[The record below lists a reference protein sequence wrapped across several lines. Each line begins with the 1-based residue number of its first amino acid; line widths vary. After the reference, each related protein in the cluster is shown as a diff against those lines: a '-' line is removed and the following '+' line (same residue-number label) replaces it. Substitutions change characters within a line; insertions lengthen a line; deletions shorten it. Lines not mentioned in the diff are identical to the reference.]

1 MTPSTQSTQPS
12 QFPRHIAVT
21 MLALL
26 ACTFGANHVAAR
38 VAFDHDT
45 GVMLA
50 VLCRSGVTL
59 LILGSLVLYQRQPI
73 AMPQGAWRWQALLG
87 LCIAIQSLCLYS
99 AVARIPVALAL
110 LVGNTFPM
118 VLALLTWAL
127 GGPAPTRRTAVLMG
141 VILLGLLLALDVP
154 ARLQGSV
161 GEAELP
167 RTVWLLGIALAL
179 CAACAFACALW
190 LTEHKLSSVRGSVRS
205 MLTMAVVF
213 SSSLIA
219 GFSGLIEN
227 GLALPSAATGW
238 IALAIVGVLYSSGFS
253 ILFISMPRLDMPKN
267 VSVMNVEPVATLIL
281 GWVILGQVLS
291 PIQMVG
297 ALIVI
302 SAIVLLTYRQNH

>member
-167 RTVWLLGIALAL
+167 RSVWLLGIALAM

>member
-1 MTPSTQSTQPS
+1 
-12 QFPRHIAVT
+12 

-59 LILGSLVLYQRQPI
+59 LILSSLVLYQRQPI

-154 ARLQGSV
+154 ARLQGSG

-167 RTVWLLGIALAL
+167 RSVWLLGIALAM

>member
-73 AMPQGAWRWQALLG
+73 ALPQGAWRWQALLG

-154 ARLQGSV
+154 ARLQGSG

-167 RTVWLLGIALAL
+167 RSVWLLGIALAM

>member
-59 LILGSLVLYQRQPI
+59 LILSSLVLYQRQPI

-154 ARLQGSV
+154 ARLQGSG

-167 RTVWLLGIALAL
+167 RSVWLLGIALAM